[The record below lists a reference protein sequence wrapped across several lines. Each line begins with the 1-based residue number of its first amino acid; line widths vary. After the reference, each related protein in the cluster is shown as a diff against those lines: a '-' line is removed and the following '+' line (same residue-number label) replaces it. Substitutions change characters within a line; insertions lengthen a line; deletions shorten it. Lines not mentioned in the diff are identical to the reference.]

1 MSVLL
6 GVDRCVLLHEGGEAR
21 IYKVFVGTRAYV
33 LKWYAEGA
41 RIDAGVMERLS
52 REKFAGVYHVL
63 EMGTKA
69 RRPYLVYDFVE
80 GSPIA
85 GALALPVP
93 FALSVARGLARS
105 LGQLAER
112 EIHHGDLNPSN
123 VLLDREGSPTLIDCG
138 IVGPGALPY
147 AAPERFQGRAA
158 GTKSDIYSLGLLLY
172 RMVAGEDLLDCVRYE
187 DYASAASQIESM
199 EPTSRLYGKGVD
211 AQALSALE
219 PLWKATLRANPDDR
233 AEDFEELDELLE
245 IAFDKTCGGS
255 VSWETLRADVL
266 SKLSPKN
273 GTISDEGAV
282 SCEIPPEF
290 VVTRPTSRRKI
301 ALCAGVFGTI
311 LILVIVL
318 SLALSRRGPTID
330 ETGAQ
335 MLRNSRALEDA
346 GMPSDTADAGVSGK
360 VLETLPLPG
369 EPGENVE

>member
-6 GVDRCVLLHEGGEAR
+6 GADRCVLLREGGEAR
-21 IYKVFVGTRAYV
+21 IYKVFAGSRAYV

-41 RIDAGVMERLS
+41 SIDAGVMERLS
-52 REKFAGVYHVL
+52 REKIAGVYHVL
-63 EMGTKA
+63 EIGEKA
-69 RRPYLVYDFVE
+69 RRPYLVYDYIE
-80 GSPIA
+80 GISLA
-85 GALALPVP
+85 GAGAMPIP
-93 FALSVARGLARS
+93 FALSVARKLVQALAGLEKRD
-105 LGQLAER
+105 
-112 EIHHGDLNPSN
+112 IHHGDLSPSN

-158 GTKSDIYSLGLLLY
+158 DTKSDLYSVGLLLY
-172 RMVAGEDLLDCVRYE
+172 RMVAGEDLLDFACYE
-187 DYASAASQIESM
+187 DYARAATQIEAM
-199 EPTSRLYGKGVD
+199 EPTSLLYGKGGD

-255 VSWETLRADVL
+255 VSWETMRSDVL
-266 SKLSPKN
+266 QKFFPKN
-273 GTISDEGAV
+273 GTNSDEGAV
-282 SCEIPPEF
+282 CCEIPPEF
-290 VVTRPTSRRKI
+290 VVTRPTCRRKI

-311 LILVIVL
+311 LILVLVL
-318 SLALSRRGPTID
+318 SLALSHRGPSID

-346 GMPSDTADAGVSGK
+346 GVPSDTADAGVSGK
-360 VLETLPLPG
+360 VLEALPLPG
-369 EPGENVE
+369 GSGKNME